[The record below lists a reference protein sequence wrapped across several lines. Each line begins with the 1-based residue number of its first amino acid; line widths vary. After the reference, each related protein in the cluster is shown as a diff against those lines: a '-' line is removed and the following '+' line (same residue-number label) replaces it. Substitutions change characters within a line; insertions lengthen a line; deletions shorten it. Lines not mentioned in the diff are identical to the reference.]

1 MISEFLSRHKNYD
14 ILEIPKAYGID
25 NGRPEWW
32 DNNKE
37 LLKTARIWPH
47 KVRGEGHFVALL
59 KKKGDRTVNEKRRKN
74 ADSNVI
80 KLMEPF
86 YKFAGENLNIN
97 IDGFSQS
104 REIIYTAFPK
114 NHRTFRA

>member
-1 MISEFLSRHKNYD
+1 
-14 ILEIPKAYGID
+14 LEIPKAYGID

-59 KKKGDRTVNEKRRKN
+59 KKKGDRTVNEK
-74 ADSNVI
+74 
-80 KLMEPF
+80 
-86 YKFAGENLNIN
+86 GEK
-97 IDGFSQS
+97 
-104 REIIYTAFPK
+104 T
-114 NHRTFRA
+114 RTPM

>member
-1 MISEFLSRHKNYD
+1 
-14 ILEIPKAYGID
+14 
-25 NGRPEWW
+25 
-32 DNNKE
+32 
-37 LLKTARIWPH
+37 LKTARIWPH